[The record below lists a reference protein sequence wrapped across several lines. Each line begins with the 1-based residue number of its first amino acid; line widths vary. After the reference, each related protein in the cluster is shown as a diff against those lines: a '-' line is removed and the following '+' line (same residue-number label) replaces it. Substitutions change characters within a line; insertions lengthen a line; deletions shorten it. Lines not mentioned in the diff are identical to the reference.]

1 MPRRTCWRDMP
12 GLASSPAT
20 DIECES
26 LDTERITFRMC
37 SLWEGSNRTRH
48 NREIE
53 RKFLVEWLPDNF
65 KQSRHFIIEQ
75 GYLATESAGRQ
86 VRLRERQTSTA
97 SLTFKVGRGSHREE
111 REIKLSPK
119 QFAALWPGTAGRRL
133 RKVRYEIPWE
143 DLLIELDIYRGRH
156 AGLVVAEV
164 EFPDTASCRRFKAPW
179 WFGREVTGEKRYSN
193 VRLALT

>member
-1 MPRRTCWRDMP
+1 MRPSAELQLRPLDSRKSRHRTHRVYDVQPVGRDH
-12 GLASSPAT
+12 
-20 DIECES
+20 
-26 LDTERITFRMC
+26 
-37 SLWEGSNRTRH
+37 RTRH

-53 RKFLVEWLPDNF
+53 RKFLVQWLPHNL
-65 KQSRHFIIEQ
+65 KQSRHFVIDQ

-86 VRLRERQTSTA
+86 VRLRKTGKAT

-111 REIKLSPK
+111 REIKLNPK

-133 RKVRYEIPWE
+133 RKVRYEIPCE
-143 DLLIELDIYRGRH
+143 SLLIEVDIYRGRH

-164 EFPDTASCRRFKAPW
+164 EFPDTASCRRFEPPW

-193 VRLALT
+193 VRLALE

>member
-1 MPRRTCWRDMP
+1 MAGNERT
-12 GLASSPAT
+12 L
-20 DIECES
+20 
-26 LDTERITFRMC
+26 
-37 SLWEGSNRTRH
+37 H

-53 RKFLVEWLPDNF
+53 RKFLVQWLPDNL
-65 KQSRHFIIEQ
+65 KRARHLTIEQ

-86 VRLRERQTSTA
+86 VRLRKTGKAT

-111 REIKLSPK
+111 REVKVSPK
-119 QFAALWPGTAGRRL
+119 QFATLWPGTAGRRL
-133 RKVRYEIPWE
+133 RKVRYEIPWG
-143 DLLIELDIYRGRH
+143 DLLIEVDVYRGRH

-164 EFPDTASCRRFKAPW
+164 EFPDTASCRRFEPPW

>member
-1 MPRRTCWRDMP
+1 VRGNDH
-12 GLASSPAT
+12 A
-20 DIECES
+20 
-26 LDTERITFRMC
+26 
-37 SLWEGSNRTRH
+37 RH

-53 RKFLVEWLPDNF
+53 RKFLVKWLPDNLMP
-65 KQSRHFIIEQ
+65 SRQLIIEQ

-86 VRLRERQTSTA
+86 VRLRKTDRAA

-111 REIKLSPK
+111 REIKLTPN

-133 RKVRYEIPWE
+133 RKVRYEIPW
-143 DLLIELDIYRGRH
+143 DNVLIEIDIYRGRH

-164 EFPDTASCRRFKAPW
+164 EFPDRASCRRFKAPW

-193 VRLALT
+193 VRLALK

>member
-1 MPRRTCWRDMP
+1 MAGNNR
-12 GLASSPAT
+12 
-20 DIECES
+20 S
-26 LDTERITFRMC
+26 L
-37 SLWEGSNRTRH
+37 H

-53 RKFLVEWLPDNF
+53 RKFLVQWLPDNI
-65 KQSRHFIIEQ
+65 KRARHFIIDQ

-86 VRLRERQTSTA
+86 VRLRKTGKAT

-111 REIKLSPK
+111 REVKVSPK
-119 QFAALWPGTAGRRL
+119 QFATLWPGTVGRRL

-143 DLLIELDIYRGRH
+143 GLLIEVDIYRGRH
-156 AGLVVAEV
+156 EGLVVAEV
-164 EFPDTASCRRFKAPW
+164 EFPDTASCRRFEPPW

>member
-1 MPRRTCWRDMP
+1 MAGVDRTQ
-12 GLASSPAT
+12 
-20 DIECES
+20 
-26 LDTERITFRMC
+26 
-37 SLWEGSNRTRH
+37 N

-53 RKFLVEWLPDNF
+53 RKFLVKSLPDNL
-65 KQSRHFIIEQ
+65 KRSRRFTIDQ

-86 VRLRERQTSTA
+86 VRLRKTNKTA

-111 REIKLSPK
+111 REIRLSQK

-133 RKVRYEIPWE
+133 RKVRYEIPL
-143 DLLIELDIYRGRH
+143 DKVMIEIDIYRGRH

-164 EFPDTASCRRFKAPW
+164 EFPNTASCRKFKAPW

>member
-1 MPRRTCWRDMP
+1 MAGNKRT
-12 GLASSPAT
+12 L
-20 DIECES
+20 
-26 LDTERITFRMC
+26 
-37 SLWEGSNRTRH
+37 H

-53 RKFLVEWLPDNF
+53 RKFLVQWLPDNL
-65 KQSRHFIIEQ
+65 KRARHLTIEQ

-86 VRLRERQTSTA
+86 VRLRKTGNAT

-111 REIKLSPK
+111 REVKVSPK
-119 QFAALWPGTAGRRL
+119 QFATLWPGTAGRRL
-133 RKVRYEIPWE
+133 RKVRYEIPWG
-143 DLLIELDIYRGRH
+143 DLLIEVDVYRGRH

-164 EFPDTASCRRFKAPW
+164 EFPDTASCRRFEPPW

>member
-1 MPRRTCWRDMP
+1 V
-12 GLASSPAT
+12 G
-20 DIECES
+20 
-26 LDTERITFRMC
+26 
-37 SLWEGSNRTRH
+37 GHNRTRR

-53 RKFLVEWLPDNF
+53 RKFLVEWLPPNLE
-65 KQSRHFIIEQ
+65 QSRSLVIEQ
-75 GYLATESAGRQ
+75 GYLATDESTGRQ
-86 VRLRERQTSTA
+86 VRLRKTGNAT

-143 DLLIELDIYRGRH
+143 NVLIELDIYRGRH

-164 EFPDTASCRRFKAPW
+164 EFPNRASCRRFKAPW

-193 VRLALT
+193 VRLALK

>member
-1 MPRRTCWRDMP
+1 VQRVHRARY
-12 GLASSPAT
+12 
-20 DIECES
+20 
-26 LDTERITFRMC
+26 
-37 SLWEGSNRTRH
+37 

-53 RKFLVEWLPDNF
+53 RKFLVKWLPDGL
-65 KQSRHFIIEQ
+65 KRSRSFVIEQ

-86 VRLRERQTSTA
+86 VRLRKRGHTA
-97 SLTFKVGRGSHREE
+97 SLTFKARRDSHREE
-111 REIKLSPK
+111 REVKLSPK

-143 DLLIELDIYRGRH
+143 NVLIELDIYRGRH

-164 EFPDTASCRRFKAPW
+164 EFPNRASCRRFKAPW

-193 VRLALT
+193 VRLALK

>member
-1 MPRRTCWRDMP
+1 VRRD
-12 GLASSPAT
+12 
-20 DIECES
+20 
-26 LDTERITFRMC
+26 
-37 SLWEGSNRTRH
+37 NRRRH

-53 RKFLVEWLPDNF
+53 RKFLVKRLPENL
-65 KQSRHFIIEQ
+65 KQSRHFVIEQ

-86 VRLRERQTSTA
+86 VRLRKTGNKA

-111 REIKLSPK
+111 REIRLSPK

-133 RKVRYEIPWE
+133 RKVRYEIPW
-143 DLLIELDIYRGRH
+143 DKVMIEIHIYRGRH

-164 EFPDTASCRRFKAPW
+164 EFPNTASCRRFKAPG

>member
-1 MPRRTCWRDMP
+1 MQRVHRARY
-12 GLASSPAT
+12 
-20 DIECES
+20 
-26 LDTERITFRMC
+26 
-37 SLWEGSNRTRH
+37 

-53 RKFLVEWLPDNF
+53 RKFLVKWLPDGL
-65 KQSRHFIIEQ
+65 KQSRSFVIEQ

-86 VRLRERQTSTA
+86 VRIRKRGHTA
-97 SLTFKVGRGSHREE
+97 SLTFKARRDSHREE
-111 REIKLSPK
+111 REVKLSPK

-143 DLLIELDIYRGRH
+143 NVLIELDIYRGRH

-164 EFPDTASCRRFKAPW
+164 EFPNRASCRRFKAPW

-193 VRLALT
+193 VRLALK